1 MAVTQHLKAAVSKN
15 SLSEDSMCSTG
26 NHSLESYLTV
36 NTLNAFSL
44 SFFIDPVIVSVFVC
58 GPNNDK

>member
-1 MAVTQHLKAAVSKN
+1 MQHLKAAVSKN

-36 NTLNAFSL
+36 NMLNAFSL
-44 SFFIDPVIVSVFVC
+44 SFLMNLVIVSVFVC